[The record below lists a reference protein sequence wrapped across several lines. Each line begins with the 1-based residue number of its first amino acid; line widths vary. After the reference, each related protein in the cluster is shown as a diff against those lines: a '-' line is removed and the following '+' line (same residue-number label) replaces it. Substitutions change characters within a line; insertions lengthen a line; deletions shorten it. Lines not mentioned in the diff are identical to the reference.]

1 MPSKNDWYERSFQNL
16 CCSLW
21 KYFSWT
27 LLASSL
33 VENIFQI
40 PWTLIA
46 RKIWKIREIYFQFIF
61 WQIHFTNKIG
71 IIRFCMFIWRLSVYF
86 ALKFGKFLLRLNYF
100 FAENFSSKVLDE
112 ALFFYFLGVESS
124 PNNVRNWTKFVP
136 NWKKN
141 VPKPMGT
148 KTVCEKNNSIS
159 TKTCYKS
166 NKKCYKNEKKM
177 FANENCFTF
186 NRKVTNWLFYVFT
199 VVLYDPVWHRAIYSG
214 LEWPFYGLVWYI
226 MALLW

>member
-1 MPSKNDWYERSFQNL
+1 MVGFACLFDVYLYILPL
-16 CCSLW
+16 SL
-21 KYFSWT
+21 
-27 LLASSL
+27 
-33 VENIFQI
+33 ENF
-40 PWTLIA
+40 
-46 RKIWKIREIYFQFIF
+46 F
-61 WQIHFTNKIG
+61 WGWIT
-71 IIRFCMFIWRLSVYF
+71 
-86 ALKFGKFLLRLNYF
+86 F

-148 KTVCEKNNSIS
+148 KTVCEIIIPYRPQHVTNQTKNV
-159 TKTCYKS
+159 TKMK
-166 NKKCYKNEKKM
+166 KNEKKM